1 MTPVL
6 EVVAG
11 WDLADGVVD
20 GVEPFEVD
28 RHLADV
34 IEHRLLGVLMAA
46 MRAGDVHVD
55 QPERVADAHQQAMA
69 QVLLLEDTMLDA
81 VGVLAAAGI
90 EARLL
95 KGAAVAHLLPE
106 PGQRVFGD
114 TDLLVPS
121 DQLGPAAAALEA
133 AGGVRAQP
141 PVSDEWERRFA
152 KSITMRWHGGTEL
165 DLHRTLA
172 PGPYGHLVDLDEL
185 AASTATVAIGGVD
198 VPTLERERHLVHA
211 AIHAALGDVEP
222 RLGNL
227 RDIAVLLERSDLDVD
242 RVMRTVVRWA
252 AEAPFAVGVRAAG
265 AIGARHAVVDCA
277 DAHRP
282 RGRDRRLLASYAER
296 DGRFRRQTLASL
308 TVVPWSEKPA
318 LLRSLTTSRRG

>member
-1 MTPVL
+1 MTSVL

-28 RHLADV
+28 RHLGDV
-34 IEHRLLGVLMAA
+34 IEHRLLGVLLAA

-69 QVLLLEDTMLDA
+69 QALLLEDTMLDA
-81 VGVLAAAGI
+81 VEALVDAGI
-90 EARLL
+90 AVKLL
-95 KGAAVAHLLPE
+95 KGAALAHLLPD
-106 PGQRVFGD
+106 PGLRVFGD

-121 DQLGPAAAALEA
+121 ERLGDAAAVLESHGA
-133 AGGVRAQP
+133 VRAQA
-141 PVSDEWERRFA
+141 PVSADWERRFA
-152 KSITMRWHGGTEL
+152 KSITMRWRATEV

-185 AASTATVAIGGVD
+185 AASAATVSIGGVE
-198 VPTLERERHLVHA
+198 VPTIDPELHLVHA
-211 AIHAALGDVEP
+211 AMHAALGDVEP

-227 RDIAVLLERSDLDVD
+227 RDIAVLLERSELDVD
-242 RVMRTVVRWA
+242 RVMRTVVRWG
-252 AEAPFAVGVRAAG
+252 AEAPFAAGVKAAG
-265 AIGARHAVVDCA
+265 AIGARHAIVDWA
-277 DAHRP
+277 EAHRP
-282 RGRDRRLLASYAER
+282 RGRDRRLLASYADR

-308 TVVPWSEKPA
+308 AVVPWSEKPA